1 MNERKKLIVDGET
14 LLNQWTGLEELAD
27 TEIYVSASNYLLAKK
42 LLAKSLE
49 FLEQYEE
56 KKEEYIDAHK
66 VIVDVL
72 NNNTITA
79 TFIDFLDSPEPYMNT
94 IYVCD
99 EEQNLTI
106 VIFKGVQLKK
116 ADGDEID
123 PTIDETVAFAEYQK
137 QRGSLIPI
145 YTMNDSIIEFISE
158 FNFELDVRDAR

>member
-1 MNERKKLIVDGET
+1 
-14 LLNQWTGLEELAD
+14 
-27 TEIYVSASNYLLAKK
+27 
-42 LLAKSLE
+42 
-49 FLEQYEE
+49 
-56 KKEEYIDAHK
+56 
-66 VIVDVL
+66 
-72 NNNTITA
+72 
-79 TFIDFLDSPEPYMNT
+79 MNT
-94 IYVCD
+94 ISVCD

-116 ADGDEID
+116 ADGDVID